1 MAEEP
6 KVCAWAMHQPLEREY
21 HDTEWGQVVTD
32 DTVLFEFI
40 TLEGA
45 QAGLSWYT
53 ILKRREAYRQA
64 FAGYDL
70 KQLAEWGDQEA
81 ETILTGFDIIRH
93 RGKVNSVFSNAR
105 AALALQQ
112 EFGSLS
118 AALWQFVGGVPIN
131 HRWESMDQVPASS
144 EASKAMSKFLKK
156 RGFKFVGE
164 TICYALM
171 QAVGMVNDHLV
182 DCYCYERAVMS
193 QGAVKGGTDNEKS
206 IEG

>member
-1 MAEEP
+1 MVEEL

-21 HDTEWGQVVTD
+21 HDTEWGLVVTD
-32 DTVLFEFI
+32 DKILFEFI

-64 FAGYDL
+64 FADFDI
-70 KQLAEWGDQEA
+70 KQLAEWGDEEA
-81 ETILTGFDIIRH
+81 EEILTGYDIIKH
-93 RGKVNSVFSNAR
+93 KGKVNSVFTNAS
-105 AALALQQ
+105 AALALQK

-118 AALWQFVGGVPIN
+118 AALWQFVDGVPIN
-131 HRWESMDQVPASS
+131 NRWESIDQVPASS
-144 EASKAMSKFLKK
+144 EESKAMSKFLKK

-164 TICYALM
+164 TICYAFM

-193 QGAVKGGTDNEKS
+193 QGTAANTNTK
-206 IEG
+206 